1 MQFAS
6 TGALANA
13 LIYFTSTGDLFAA
26 PASSTS
32 VNQKW
37 VVADRHGVTY
47 LGIDLE
53 PARVSGA
60 STGPLILLVSSLGVG
75 TTLYYGGILYSDIVT
90 NGANYLYMLGTAAG
104 GTPGLAA
111 FGADTD
117 IDVVVQPKGAGALR
131 TSYAAVANG
140 GGAAPTLGTIGG
152 SGPGTAGQAGWLQIN
167 AGSTGKKYFVAVWS
181 T

>member
-37 VVADRHGVTY
+37 VVADRYGVTY

-53 PARVSGA
+53 PAKVSGS
-60 STGPLILLVSSLGVG
+60 STGPLLLLSTPPGTGV
-75 TTLYYGGILYSDIVT
+75 TLYYNGIVYADLTT
-90 NGANYLYMLGTAAG
+90 NGANYLYLFGSASTATEPGIQALGV
-104 GTPGLAA
+104 L
-111 FGADTD
+111 DN
-117 IDVVVQPKGAGALR
+117 IDVNLYPKGAGVVDFVYSVTAL
-131 TSYAAVANG
+131 G

-152 SGPGTAGQAGWLQIN
+152 SGPGTAAQSGWLRLHIN
-167 AGSTGKKYFVAVWS
+167 GSTYWTPVWQ
-181 T
+181 